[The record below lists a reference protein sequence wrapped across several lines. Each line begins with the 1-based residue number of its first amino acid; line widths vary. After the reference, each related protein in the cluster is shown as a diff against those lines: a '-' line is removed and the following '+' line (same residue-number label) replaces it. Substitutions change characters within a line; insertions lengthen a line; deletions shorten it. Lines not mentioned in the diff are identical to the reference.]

1 MKNCEKCG
9 SQFENEWKYQ
19 RHISRKTPCDLVIER
34 DDEITETTCKF
45 CGRELSNMFS
55 YHRHAKSCQIKNDL
69 KRLIEFEYQR
79 KIKELEEE
87 NRLLKLEIQAHADV
101 AVNLDVDI
109 DGDYNNL
116 NVQNNNNNNNNV
128 NIYNGDIL
136 CFDKESVREL
146 LDILLTEK
154 NGNRE
159 QVMKIKEKFREHLS
173 SGNIEGLITYM
184 MNMVHDNDDLPQG
197 KNIFKSKSGPHKD
210 SYIVMGKNGW
220 YKSDPEEVLEIY
232 KAETIKLV
240 GMTSWEPETPKSQR
254 FIDNFNSGDSDEKAS
269 IAVDKVVSKFK
280 LSKKNPKVKIG
291 ERPDSDESS
300 SESNSDDD
308 APPRKNGKKKVLPK
322 HPIKNSIKDSTKNQQ
337 FDDAISE

>member
-1 MKNCEKCG
+1 MKSCEKCG
-9 SQFENEWKYQ
+9 IQFENEWKYQ
-19 RHISRKTPCDLVIER
+19 RHLSRKTPCDLIIE
-34 DDEITETTCKF
+34 
-45 CGRELSNMFS
+45 
-55 YHRHAKSCQIKNDL
+55 KNDEFAENMCRSCGHDFSNVYNL
-69 KRLIEFEYQR
+69 KRHLQTCAIHNDIKLQVKIQIEKEYRR

-87 NRLLKLEIQAHADV
+87 NKMLKQELVELKPTDAS
-101 AVNLDVDI
+101 VNIDVD
-109 DGDYNNL
+109 GDHNNL
-116 NVQNNNNNNNNV
+116 TLENNV

-254 FIDNFNSGDSDEKAS
+254 FIDNFNNGDSDERAS

-280 LSKKNPKVKIG
+280 LSKKNPKVKIV
-291 ERPDSDESS
+291 ERPESDESS
-300 SESNSDDD
+300 YESDSDDD
-308 APPRKNGKKKVLPK
+308 TPPRKNTKKKVLPK
-322 HPIKNSIKDSTKNQQ
+322 PSIKNPIKDSTKNQQ